1 MCSWYVCVRRYLKWD
16 DAPCDLNSAGD
27 IRALCE
33 VDMRWPTSQQTS
45 HRDLIRPDPHSP
57 PPPGYCIA
65 TVVQN
70 LYGRFWGPWGA
81 LKMRELDRAMAY
93 LDAALI
99 GHSLHRVHRLVVI
112 DERPTRTALRDS
124 PKSGAAKTFAHTS
137 ISDDSDI
144 GRRGQDSK
152 LHAWHS

>member
-1 MCSWYVCVRRYLKWD
+1 M
-16 DAPCDLNSAGD
+16 
-27 IRALCE
+27 
-33 VDMRWPTSQQTS
+33 
-45 HRDLIRPDPHSP
+45 H
-57 PPPGYCIA
+57 
-65 TVVQN
+65 
-70 LYGRFWGPWGA
+70 
-81 LKMRELDRAMAY
+81 ELDRAMAY

-152 LHAWHS
+152 LHA